1 MYWVKDR
8 CRLEETTEFSNKH
21 NEVTLRAEIEAAHG
35 RELCRKEQMR
45 KGEAMITDNFQVK
58 LESALQWELREI
70 ELKSHL

>member
-21 NEVTLRAEIEAAHG
+21 NEVTLRAEIEAAHE

-45 KGEAMITDNFQVK
+45 KGEAIITDEFQFSF
-58 LESALQWELREI
+58 ESEVHWER
-70 ELKSHL
+70 